1 MALIV
6 EGKSVKMLSKFLQS
20 PARSTD
26 QRSRSH
32 FIIKDY
38 HQQSRKLLHHF
49 SEFISNLSLHLHTH
63 LSLSII
69 GVEFA
74 TQTLKVDEK
83 VIKAQI
89 WDTAGQERLR
99 FLVFLVSFFGFL
111 IVSRRLIAPLL
122 RSRYRAITSAY
133 ILPWSHPNIV
143 VMLVGNKSYLRHLL
157 AVPTEDGKSYAE
169 QETLW

>member
-1 MALIV
+1 
-6 EGKSVKMLSKFLQS
+6 MLSKFLQS
-20 PARSTD
+20 PTRSTD

-32 FIIKDY
+32 LIIKDY

-49 SEFISNLSLHLHTH
+49 GEFISNLSLHLHTH
-63 LSLSII
+63 LSLSTI

-111 IVSRRLIAPLL
+111 IVSRRLLTPLL
-122 RSRYRAITSAY
+122 RSRSRGY
-133 ILPWSHPNIV
+133 IGIEPIGLIRVSLFSNWVLN
-143 VMLVGNKSYLRHLL
+143 YF
-157 AVPTEDGKSYAE
+157 
-169 QETLW
+169 

>member
-32 FIIKDY
+32 FIIKDC

-89 WDTAGQERLR
+89 WDTAGQER
-99 FLVFLVSFFGFL
+99 
-111 IVSRRLIAPLL
+111 
-122 RSRYRAITSAY
+122 YRAITSAY